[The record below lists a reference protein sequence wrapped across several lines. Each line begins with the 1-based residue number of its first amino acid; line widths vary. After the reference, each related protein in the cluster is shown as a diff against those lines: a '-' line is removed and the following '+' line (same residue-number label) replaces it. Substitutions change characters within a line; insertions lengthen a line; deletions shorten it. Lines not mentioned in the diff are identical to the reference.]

1 MGGVMTDF
9 EIEVYEAEH
18 QPTWL
23 LNEEEEGENMTI
35 GIDMYMDIDEK
46 AKDEVK
52 AMLLHHIERIMS
64 LDEWPEIKSVYGVEV
79 REVEE

>member
-1 MGGVMTDF
+1 MKQNINQHGCLMKKRED
-9 EIEVYEAEH
+9 
-18 QPTWL
+18 
-23 LNEEEEGENMTI
+23 GENMTI

-46 AKDEVK
+46 SKDEVK